1 MQITECVSQMLKK
14 VNNKKPCL
22 FLVQSQAF
30 VFDLR
35 KRLPVLEMTSNKIYK
50 NGI

>member
-1 MQITECVSQMLKK
+1 MQITECVSLMLKK

-22 FLVQSQAF
+22 FLVQSQTF

-35 KRLPVLEMTSNKIYK
+35 IHLPALEMTFNKIYK